1 MRELLAIP
9 FTDLYRGVNRATD
22 AVGAGALPLLFAACA
37 AGWWV
42 YVPVH
47 ELMHAWG
54 AQLGG
59 ATVTRLD
66 IDPWY
71 GARLLQRF
79 FPYVHPGSAYAG
91 QLAGFDT
98 HGSDLAY
105 ALAVIFPFALTV
117 VVGVPVLV
125 RALRARPSAA
135 SALLFGLVLPAAWAP
150 ILSIGGDYYELGAIA
165 TSRVAGMFGVDGGR
179 WRGDDVVAV
188 LGRVSSAGDAIGVGA
203 SLVLGIMLAFT
214 TYAGARLAAAR
225 FSRPQ
230 MTAL

>member
-1 MRELLAIP
+1 MRELLAMP
-9 FTDLYRGVNRATD
+9 FTDVYRGVQRATE
-22 AVGAGALPLLFAACA
+22 ALGLRALPLLIAACA

-47 ELMHAWG
+47 ELMHGWG

-71 GARLLQRF
+71 GARLLQRV

-105 ALAVIFPFALTV
+105 VLAVIFPFALTV
-117 VVGVPVLV
+117 VVGIPVLV
-125 RALRARPSAA
+125 RALRATPSVT
-135 SALLFGLVLPAAWAP
+135 STLLLGLVLPVAWAP

-165 TSRVAGMFGVDGGR
+165 ISRIAATFGVDGGS
-179 WRGDDVVAV
+179 WRGDDVFAV
-188 LGRVSSAGDAIGVGA
+188 LGRVSNAGDAIGVSA
-203 SLVLGIMLAFT
+203 SLLLGAVLALA

-225 FSRPQ
+225 FASAPPA
-230 MTAL
+230 AL